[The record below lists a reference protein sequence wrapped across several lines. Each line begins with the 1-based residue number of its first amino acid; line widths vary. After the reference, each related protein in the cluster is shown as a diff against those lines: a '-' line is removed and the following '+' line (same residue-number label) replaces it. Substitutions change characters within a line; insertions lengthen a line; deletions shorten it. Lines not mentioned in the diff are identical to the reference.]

1 MDKKSLHNSMN
12 QCATDEFLTIVIVS
26 DDYEKIVHCN
36 NSLDQS
42 GEYNYCVVAA
52 LTTKQGLAL
61 TQAHHPNCIA
71 IDTVLIDDKLLN
83 TLSERFKNTP
93 VIFITNESNTKLID
107 KLSTKGFTHSIAA
120 QNIDNDGLHN
130 AIQFAIKDTPNTK
143 PRTDDIYNNQRKI
156 VHYNSYSYAESK
168 QLSANNQPKNNAHE
182 TIELAN
188 ILMVEDNIYDIK
200 LTQIRLNEDDKL
212 QFNLFT
218 ANNGKE
224 ALEFLRD
231 DKRPRIDLILLDIN
245 MPVMNGFEFL
255 EEHQKE
261 QDSADIPIIICS
273 TSSYGPD
280 KDKAAKLGADG
291 YITKPASLEKICVP
305 LAKFDHIKIKNHG
318 KKRYLQYVKK
328 TGKTNRP

>member
-1 MDKKSLHNSMN
+1 MN
-12 QCATDEFLTIVIVS
+12 QCATDEFLTIVIAS

-42 GEYNYCVVAA
+42 SDYNYCVIAA
-52 LTTKQGLAL
+52 LTTKQGIAL
-61 TQAHHPNCIA
+61 TQAHQPNCIV
-71 IDTVLIDDKLLN
+71 IDTALIDDTLLN
-83 TLSERFKNTP
+83 TLSERFRNMP
-93 VIFITNESNTKLID
+93 VIFITNESNAELVD

-120 QNIDNDGLHN
+120 QNIGNDGLHN
-130 AIQFAIKDTPNTK
+130 AIQLAIKDTPNTK

-156 VHYNSYSYAESK
+156 VHYNSYSYAESR
-168 QLSANNQPKNNAHE
+168 QLSANNQLKNNEHQA
-182 TIELAN
+182 IELAN

-255 EEHQKE
+255 EKYQKE
-261 QDSADIPIIICS
+261 QDSRNIPIIICS
-273 TSSYGPD
+273 ISSYGPD
-280 KDKAAKLGADG
+280 KDKAEKLGADG
-291 YITKPASLEKICVP
+291 YITKPASLEKIRVS
-305 LAKFDHIKIKNHG
+305 LAKLDHIKIKDYG
-318 KKRYLQYVKK
+318 KKRYLQYVEK
-328 TGKTNRP
+328 TCKTNQP